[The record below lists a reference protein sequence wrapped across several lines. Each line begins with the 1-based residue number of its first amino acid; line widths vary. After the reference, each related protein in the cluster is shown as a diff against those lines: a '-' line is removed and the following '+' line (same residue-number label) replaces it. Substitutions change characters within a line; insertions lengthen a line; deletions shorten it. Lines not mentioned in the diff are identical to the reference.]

1 MGASVVTLRQGISAG
16 NWVEGKYA
24 VHATPEAT
32 NIYVGFVPTRVEVV
46 NATDE
51 DAGGSWT
58 SDMANGTAMDEDG
71 TAIASNG
78 ITPIQ
83 HTDPVGAGFTVGTDA
98 NLLEASKTYTFR
110 AYR

>member
-1 MGASVVTLRQGISAG
+1 MGASVVTYRPGIAAG
-16 NWVEGKYA
+16 AFVEGKYV
-24 VHATPEAT
+24 VHATPAAT
-32 NIYVGFVPTRVEVV
+32 NIYCGFVPTRFEVV
-46 NATDE
+46 SATDE

-58 SDMANGTAMDEDG
+58 SDMAAGTGMDEDG

-78 ITPIQ
+78 FTTLEDSTGQGI
-83 HTDPVGAGFTVGTDA
+83 TVGTDT

>member
-1 MGASVVTLRQGISAG
+1 MGASVVTYRPGIAAG
-16 NWVEGKYA
+16 AFVEGKYA
-24 VHATPEAT
+24 VHATPAAT
-32 NIYVGFVPTRVEVV
+32 YIYCGFVPSRIEVQ

-51 DAGGSWT
+51 DAGGYWT
-58 SDMANGTAMDEDG
+58 ADMAAGTGMDEDG

-78 ITPIQ
+78 FTTVEDSTGQ
-83 HTDPVGAGFTVGTDA
+83 GFIVGTDT